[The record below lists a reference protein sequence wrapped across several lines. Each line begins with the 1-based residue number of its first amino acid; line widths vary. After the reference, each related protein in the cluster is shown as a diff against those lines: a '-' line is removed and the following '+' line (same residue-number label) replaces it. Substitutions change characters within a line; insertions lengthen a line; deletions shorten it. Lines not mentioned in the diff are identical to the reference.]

1 MSGDVHLIS
10 PSPASEAGG
19 TVDWIGRFE
28 EEILRDGQID
38 SARLNRAR
46 SSAARAG
53 EPLAA
58 VLVKLGLCTES
69 VVSTAVARAMDLP
82 HRILLPTDNLPPE
95 CANIK
100 LAFLRT
106 SEAVPVELKG
116 NRLLLV
122 MANPADL
129 ECADA
134 VAYKTGLKV
143 DRAVGLRS
151 EILALI
157 ERQAPI
163 EVNSLPVSIGAATE
177 NADLERL
184 IDLARGAPVVRWVED
199 LLALA
204 IEASASD
211 IHIESERTGLR
222 VRIRVDGALQEIDRP
237 LDGAP
242 EAAVSRIKI
251 LAKLNIAERRLPQD
265 GRIRVAVQG
274 REIDLRIATLPSL
287 HGETVVL
294 RLLDQ
299 SAGHLTLDHLGL
311 SAHALEMIRHAVA
324 RPHGMML
331 VTGPTGSG
339 KTTTL
344 YACLRHLI
352 SPELKF
358 VSVEDPVEYEIAG
371 VTQVQVKPEIGL
383 GFGQALRSV
392 LRHDL
397 NVLMIGE
404 IRDLDSASI
413 AVEAAL
419 TGHSILSTIHTNSA
433 PATVT
438 RLIEM
443 GIEDYLVAS
452 TVNAISAQRLLR
464 RLCSECAR
472 PAALPTGFIER
483 IMPHLCGDMPNGFLQ
498 SVGCV
503 KCRGTG
509 FRGRLSV
516 AEVMPVSGSI
526 QTAIMSRM
534 PEQELRALAISEGML
549 PLICEGLRQ
558 AQAGQTSLDEVLA
571 VLGTQYL

>member
-1 MSGDVHLIS
+1 MDGEVDLIS
-10 PSPASEAGG
+10 SCPSSGEGDGEGWIEAFEAELLRVGQ
-19 TVDWIGRFE
+19 VDA
-28 EEILRDGQID
+28 
-38 SARLNRAR
+38 ARLARAR
-46 SSAARAG
+46 TSAARAG

-69 VVSTAVARAMDLP
+69 HVSTALARAMNLP
-82 HRILLPTDNLPPE
+82 HRPLSSANSIPPE
-95 CANIK
+95 CTGIK
-100 LAFLRT
+100 PSFLRA
-106 SEAVPVELKG
+106 SEAVPVELED

-129 ECADA
+129 ECAA
-134 VAYKTGLKV
+134 AIAYKTGFKV
-143 DRAVGLRS
+143 ERAVGLRS
-151 EILALI
+151 EILAMI
-157 ERQAPI
+157 DRQAPI
-163 EVNSLPVSIGAATE
+163 EVSATPVFTGHANE
-177 NADLERL
+177 DEDLERL

-199 LLALA
+199 LLTLA
-204 IEASASD
+204 IEAQASD
-211 IHIESERTGLR
+211 IHIESERNGLR
-222 VRIRVDGALQEIDRP
+222 VRIRVDGALQEVDRP
-237 LDGAP
+237 LNGAA

-294 RLLDQ
+294 RILDQ
-299 SAGHLTLDHLGL
+299 SAGYLTLERLGL
-311 SAHALEMIRHAVA
+311 SSHALGLIRNAIA
-324 RPHGMML
+324 QPHGMML

-352 SPELKF
+352 CPELKF
-358 VSVEDPVEYEIAG
+358 VSVEDPVEYEISG

-419 TGHSILSTIHTNSA
+419 TGHAILSTIHTNSA

-464 RLCSECAR
+464 RLCPDCAT
-472 PAALPTGFIER
+472 PAALPAGFLERIGSHLDAEIER
-483 IMPHLCGDMPNGFLQ
+483 DFRQP
-498 SVGCV
+498 VGCT

-509 FRGRLSV
+509 FHGRLSV
-516 AEVMPVSGSI
+516 AEVMPISGSV
-526 QTAIMSRM
+526 QAAIMSRM
-534 PEQELRALAISEGML
+534 PEQDLRDLAIDEGMVA
-549 PLICEGLRQ
+549 LITDGLRR
-558 AQAGQTSLDEVLA
+558 AQTGQTSLDEVFA